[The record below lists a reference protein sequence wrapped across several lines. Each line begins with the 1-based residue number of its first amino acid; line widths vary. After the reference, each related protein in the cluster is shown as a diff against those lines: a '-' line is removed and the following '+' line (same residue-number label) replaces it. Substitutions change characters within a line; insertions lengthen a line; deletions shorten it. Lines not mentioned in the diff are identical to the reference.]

1 MRYNLLENKGRMDEE
16 TGAGIVS
23 ERERSSRYDL
33 GCTFQKI
40 SAFLESVRGDGEH
53 AENDTRGYGFYGRCD

>member
-1 MRYNLLENKGRMDEE
+1 MSYNLLENKGRMDEE

-33 GCTFQKI
+33 GYTFQKI

-53 AENDTRGYGFYGRCD
+53 AENESCTGT